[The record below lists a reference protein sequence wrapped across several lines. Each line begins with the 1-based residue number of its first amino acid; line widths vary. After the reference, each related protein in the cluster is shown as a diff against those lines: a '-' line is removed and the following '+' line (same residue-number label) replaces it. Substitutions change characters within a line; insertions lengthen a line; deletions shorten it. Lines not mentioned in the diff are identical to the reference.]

1 MMFAMSPI
9 VRSYEELLVLSEQML
24 EAARASNW
32 DALTDLQKV
41 YMAEVDRLRLLD
53 HAAPLSDDERLRR
66 FQLLERILAYD
77 ARIRDLTNPRL
88 AELGALLNNSRRKL
102 ELSAAYGAV

>member
-1 MMFAMSPI
+1 MFDMSPI

-32 DALTDLQKV
+32 DALNDLQQV

-53 HAAPLSDDERLRR
+53 HTKPFSDNERLRR

-77 ARIRDLTNPRL
+77 ARIRDLTMPRL
-88 AELGALLNNSRRKL
+88 AQLGELLNSSRRKL
-102 ELSAAYGAV
+102 ELSAAYGATA

>member
-9 VRSYEELLVLSEQML
+9 VRSYEELLVLSEQMHD
-24 EAARASNW
+24 AARASNW
-32 DALTDLQKV
+32 DALADLQKV

-53 HAAPLSDDERLRR
+53 HSAPFTDAERLRR
-66 FQLLERILAYD
+66 FQLLERILAHD
-77 ARIRDLTNPRL
+77 ARIRDLTMPRL

-102 ELSAAYGAV
+102 ELSTAYGAV

>member
-24 EAARASNW
+24 DAARASNW

-41 YMAEVDRLRLLD
+41 YMEIGRAHV
-53 HAAPLSDDERLRR
+53 
-66 FQLLERILAYD
+66 
-77 ARIRDLTNPRL
+77 
-88 AELGALLNNSRRKL
+88 
-102 ELSAAYGAV
+102 

>member
-24 EAARASNW
+24 DAARASNW

-41 YMAEVDRLRLLD
+41 YMAEVDRLRLLVRQEAGVEAVPRD
-53 HAAPLSDDERLRR
+53 VAVHAPAHG
-66 FQLLERILAYD
+66 FQLLEQFGVKHGANFRC
-77 ARIRDLTNPRL
+77 ARDSSGR
-88 AELGALLNNSRRKL
+88 
-102 ELSAAYGAV
+102 V